1 MEEPR
6 EPKEAEQA
14 KVAVEDIDIKRSED
28 FVNLGQA
35 MIVFKKF
42 IFKIVNVVFWVYII
56 SYLFFIIIN
65 NCV

>member
-28 FVNLGQA
+28 LVNLG
-35 MIVFKKF
+35 
-42 IFKIVNVVFWVYII
+42 
-56 SYLFFIIIN
+56 
-65 NCV
+65 